1 MIVKL
6 LYFTLVIVGIF
17 VVLCIAFYYFQEK
30 LIFFPETLE
39 KNHQFDFGQKF
50 EERNFETADG
60 KLLHGLLF
68 RADST
73 KGLIFYLHQV

>member
-1 MIVKL
+1 MIGKL
-6 LYFTLVIVGIF
+6 LYFIFVIVGIYF
-17 VVLCIAFYYFQEK
+17 IVCLAFYYFQEK
-30 LIFFPETLE
+30 LIFFPETLD
-39 KNHQFDFGQKF
+39 KKHQFDFRQKF

-73 KGLIFYLHQV
+73 RGLIFYLHQV